1 MTWWAYVEP
10 VIASWPS
17 DWELAEYAM
26 TFDSFEDPRWF

>member
-10 VIASWPS
+10 VIASWHS

-26 TFDSFEDPRWF
+26 TFDLRSTR